1 MGASGHQQRVE
12 ENVARAASPCHVF
25 FNRLLE
31 LHVAPERMVHVYVV
45 LEELIADDPDA
56 DSAQFWAEVLD
67 LLLD

>member
-1 MGASGHQQRVE
+1 M
-12 ENVARAASPCHVF
+12 
-25 FNRLLE
+25 
-31 LHVAPERMVHVYVV
+31 APERMVHVYVV